1 VSTEG
6 RASEVS
12 GLVVTGGT
20 GGIGRA
26 TVERYADADV
36 VFSYHTDG
44 AGADEL
50 VAATDSPDART
61 VAVPMDVT
69 DPDSVAAFTDRAVSQ
84 LDAVDGLVHTVG
96 VVEPALLAESTD
108 EQVGR
113 VLEANLTGTFR
124 VARAFLPALREA
136 SGALVVLSSVGGTAG
151 TVDTSYAAS
160 KAGLHGFVRALAR
173 EEGPEG
179 VRVNALAPG
188 PVDTSMNGVIVDY
201 LESTDFRGH
210 ENVDTHLPEYAC
222 SPEEVARSV
231 AYLVESEFTHG
242 EVHSVN
248 GGMHFR

>member
-1 VSTEG
+1 M
-6 RASEVS
+6 

-26 TVERYADADV
+26 VVEHYADDDV
-36 VFSYHTDG
+36 VFSYHRDEEG
-44 AGADEL
+44 AEEL

-61 VAVPMDVT
+61 VALSMDVT
-69 DPDSVAAFTDRAVSQ
+69 DRDSVSAFAERATET
-84 LDAVDGLVHTVG
+84 LDGVDGVVHTVG
-96 VVEPALLAESTD
+96 IVEPALLCESTD

-113 VLEANLTGTFR
+113 VLETNLTGTFR
-124 VARAFLPALREA
+124 VSRAFLPALSEA
-136 SGALVVLSSVGGTAG
+136 RGSLVVLSSVGGTAG

-173 EEGPEG
+173 EVGPDG

-188 PVDTSMNGVIVDY
+188 PVDTSMNGIIVEY
-201 LESTDFRGH
+201 LESTGFLGH

-222 SPEEVARSV
+222 SPAEVARSV
-231 AYLVESEFTHG
+231 AYLLDSEFTHG
-242 EVHSVN
+242 EVLSVN